1 MSTPQRKVLL
11 LFGGQSSEHSVSCV
25 TAAGVL
31 RAIDTDRF
39 TVIPVGVTQDG
50 MWTLVAPQQV
60 LTYSFDGGVEPMVEP
75 QGQPVRLMRSDS
87 PDAAARLVTD
97 AQPGEM
103 VKMLTGIDV
112 VFPLLHGPYGEDGT
126 VQGLLELIG
135 VPYVGSG
142 VAASAVG
149 MDKHLMKMAFN
160 AAGLRVGPYQVV
172 TNREW
177 DADPQSCLDR
187 CDSLELP
194 LFVKPARAG
203 SSQGVVR
210 VDDREDLSLAI
221 EEARMHDPKVLI
233 EQGITGREIECA
245 ALEGRRGEPTRASV
259 GGEVVVD
266 EAAADLYDYESKYL
280 ADDNARTEAPAQLS
294 EEQATSLKEQAII
307 AYDALGCEGPSR
319 VDFFLDEAGEW
330 IINEIN
336 TMPGFTP
343 ISMYPQLWAASGLPY
358 EDLITELITLALE
371 RQPGLLR

>member
-1 MSTPQRKVLL
+1 MTTSQKRVLL

-50 MWTLVAPQQV
+50 RWTVVPPQQV
-60 LTYSFDGGVEPMVEP
+60 LTYSFDGGVEPVVEL
-75 QGQPVRLMRSDS
+75 QGQPVRLMRSEDS
-87 PDAAARLVTD
+87 DAAARLVTD

-103 VKMLTGIDV
+103 VKMLAGIDV

-126 VQGLLELIG
+126 VQGFLELLG

-149 MDKHLMKMAFN
+149 MDKHLMKMAFS

-172 TNREW
+172 TDRAW
-177 DADPQSCLDR
+177 DADPQGCLDR
-187 CDSLELP
+187 CEGLELP

-221 EEARMHDPKVLI
+221 EEARMHDPKVLV
-233 EQGITGREIECA
+233 EQGISGREIECA
-245 ALEGRRGEPTRASV
+245 ALEGRRGMPTRASV

-266 EAAADLYDYESKYL
+266 AAAVDLYDYESKYL
-280 ADDNARTEAPAQLS
+280 ADDNARTEAPARLTD
-294 EEQATSLKEQAII
+294 EQAASLQEQAIV
-307 AYDALGCEGPSR
+307 AYDALGCEGPAR
-319 VDFFLDEAGEW
+319 VDFFLDETGEW

-358 EDLITELITLALE
+358 EDLITELVTLALE
-371 RQPGLLR
+371 RRAGLLR

>member
-187 CDSLELP
+187 CDSCL
-194 LFVKPARAG
+194 
-203 SSQGVVR
+203 
-210 VDDREDLSLAI
+210 
-221 EEARMHDPKVLI
+221 
-233 EQGITGREIECA
+233 
-245 ALEGRRGEPTRASV
+245 
-259 GGEVVVD
+259 
-266 EAAADLYDYESKYL
+266 LY
-280 ADDNARTEAPAQLS
+280 
-294 EEQATSLKEQAII
+294 TS
-307 AYDALGCEGPSR
+307 PSPR
-319 VDFFLDEAGEW
+319 D
-330 IINEIN
+330 
-336 TMPGFTP
+336 
-343 ISMYPQLWAASGLPY
+343 S
-358 EDLITELITLALE
+358 
-371 RQPGLLR
+371 

>member
-1 MSTPQRKVLL
+1 MTTSQKRVLL

-39 TVIPVGVTQDG
+39 TVIPVSVTQDG
-50 MWTLVAPQQV
+50 RWTVVPPQQV
-60 LTYSFDGGVEPMVEP
+60 LTYSFDGGVEPVVEL
-75 QGQPVRLMRSDS
+75 QGQPVRLMRSEDS
-87 PDAAARLVTD
+87 DAAARLVTD

-103 VKMLTGIDV
+103 VKLLAGIDV

-126 VQGLLELIG
+126 VQGFLELLG

-149 MDKHLMKMAFN
+149 MDKHLMKMAFS

-172 TNREW
+172 TDREW
-177 DADPQSCLDR
+177 DADPQGCLDR
-187 CDSLELP
+187 CEGLELP

-221 EEARMHDPKVLI
+221 EEARMHDPKVLV
-233 EQGITGREIECA
+233 EQGISGREIECA
-245 ALEGRRGEPTRASV
+245 ALEGRRGKPTRASV

-266 EAAADLYDYESKYL
+266 AAAADLYDYESKYL
-280 ADDNARTEAPAQLS
+280 ADDNARTEAPARLTDEQADSLS
-294 EEQATSLKEQAII
+294 EQAVV
-307 AYDALGCEGPSR
+307 AYDALGCEGPAR

-371 RQPGLLR
+371 RRAGLLR